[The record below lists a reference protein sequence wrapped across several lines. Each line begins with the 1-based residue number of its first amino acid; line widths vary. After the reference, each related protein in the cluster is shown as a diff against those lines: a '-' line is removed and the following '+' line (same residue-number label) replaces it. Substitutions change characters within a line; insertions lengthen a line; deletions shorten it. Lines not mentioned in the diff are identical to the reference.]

1 MLSWNFLSCFIFIF
15 IKYLN
20 FFLNYLIFFLSIF
33 CISYLRDLKKNT
45 WYSFKLN
52 LILLREV
59 KSKICHDIYS
69 PLSCY
74 PIEHLTHLVLYL
86 FRYTFRIHSTH
97 PEWSFA
103 VLIYLLSGDLQFD
116 TTIIFGSPLSVS
128 PACCLVCPISM
139 RRSSAVPMPTRKSKR
154 VRNHWDFFFSFF
166 LCILIYFLDAIFEW
180 SVNADGFSIVN
191 WDC

>member
-1 MLSWNFLSCFIFIF
+1 M
-15 IKYLN
+15 N
-20 FFLNYLIFFLSIF
+20 FFLNYLFFFFQFSVLFI
-33 CISYLRDLKKNT
+33 YVTLKK
-45 WYSFKLN
+45 
-52 LILLREV
+52 ILGIVLKGTLFIWE
-59 KSKICHDIYS
+59 KSKIRHDIYS